1 MNGSHFR
8 PLQRTRSGQPGVS
21 HGLGRIPYKWIALSN
36 TTLGVFMAGLDGTI
50 VMISLPA
57 IFKGIGINPLA
68 SQETNYLLWTLMG
81 YMVVTATL
89 LVTFGRISD
98 MFGRVRLYN
107 LGFTI
112 FAVGSIL
119 LFLVTGTGNTAAMQI
134 IIFRLIQAV
143 GGAFLFSNSTAIL
156 TDAFPPDQRGTA
168 MGINQI
174 ASLGGQLIGLVAGGL
189 LAAVHWRA
197 VFLVVVPFSVGGSI
211 WAYVALHETAA
222 IREHQKLD
230 VPGNL
235 LFAFGLT
242 AVLVG
247 VTYGL
252 QPYRSA
258 TMGWANP
265 FVLTCVIGGVMAL
278 AVFTLVE
285 RRVAQPMFRLELF
298 RIRMF
303 TAGNIA
309 LFLGSLA
316 RGGLNLMLI
325 IWLQGIWLPLHGFSF
340 EDTPLWAGIYMM
352 PLTGG
357 FLLAGPL
364 CGHLSD
370 RYGARFFSTTGML
383 VVAAAF
389 LGLIFTPINF
399 AYVPMAVL
407 LLLVGIGMGMFAAP
421 NTTAIMN
428 SVPTE
433 HRGASSGMRATFL
446 NTANTLSMTMI
457 FTVVT
462 VGFAAQLPKALFQGL
477 TAAGSPAAAARQVAG
492 LPPTGA
498 IFAAF
503 LGYNPMATLLPGK
516 LIDALSPANKVLILG
531 KEYFPNLISTAF
543 KSGLAIAFSISAA
556 LSVIAALASLMRGK
570 RVIYGDLRSTG
581 SPNRWERRDSML
593 EPVRFGRT
601 GLTVTKI
608 AFGGIPIQRVSRQD
622 GVQLV
627 RDALEHGVNFI
638 DTAHGY
644 GHSEELIGEAVQSV
658 PRDTVVLS
666 TISPAA
672 DAKRLLADLEESLRR
687 LRTDHVDIYQLHGV
701 SSKEKMEAVLGPGG
715 AFEGM
720 EEGIRTGKVRFAAFS
735 SHNFSVAVEMIHT
748 GLFAA
753 VQIPFNLVDTEALD
767 EVIPLARQA
776 DIGVIAMKPLGGG
789 RLEDARLCFRFL
801 LQFPDV
807 IPDPGIETLSQLREI
822 LGVMESRGPLT
833 AEENE
838 RIEQYRSRLGSQWC
852 HRCDYCQPCP
862 QHISISTLLVAE
874 TFAKRM
880 PVETARLFVEDA
892 FRTAENCEECRQ
904 CVERCPYHLD
914 VPALLKK
921 QRSRWDGYLKAGNW
935 G

>member
-8 PLQRTRSGQPGVS
+8 KAKQVRSGRPATGHRFGHV
-21 HGLGRIPYKWIALSN
+21 PYKWIALSN

-68 SQETNYLLWTLMG
+68 PHEANYLLWTLMG

-107 LGFTI
+107 LGFAI

-119 LFLVTGTGNTAAMQI
+119 LFLVTGTGNAAATQI
-134 IIFRLIQAV
+134 IVFRLIQAV

-156 TDAFPPDQRGTA
+156 TDAFPPEQRGTA

-174 ASLGGQLIGLVAGGL
+174 ASIAGQFIGLVAGGL

-197 VFLVVVPFSVGGSI
+197 VFLVSVPFSVGGSI
-211 WAYVALHETAA
+211 WAYVALRETGT
-222 IREHQKLD
+222 IRRHQKLD
-230 VPGNL
+230 IPGNL
-235 LFAFGLT
+235 LFALGLT
-242 AVLVG
+242 AILVG

-252 QPYRSA
+252 QPYGSA
-258 TMGWANP
+258 SMGWANP
-265 FVLTCVIGGVMAL
+265 FVLTCLIGGASAL
-278 AVFTLVE
+278 VVFVAVE
-285 RRVAQPMFRLELF
+285 RRAAQPMFRLELF

-303 TAGNIA
+303 SAGNVA
-309 LFLGSLA
+309 LFLSSLA

-325 IWLQGIWLPLHGFSF
+325 IWLQGIWLPLHGYSF
-340 EDTPLWAGIYMM
+340 ADTPLWAGIYMM

-389 LGLIFTPINF
+389 VGLIFTPINF
-399 AYVPMAVL
+399 AYLPLAVL
-407 LLLVGIGMGMFAAP
+407 LLLVGVGMGMFAAP

-428 SVPTE
+428 SVPSE

-462 VGFAAQLPKALFQGL
+462 LGFAAHLPKALFEGL
-477 TAAGSPAAAARQVAG
+477 TGAGVSADAARQVAG

-516 LIDALSPANKVLILG
+516 LVDVLSPARRAFILG
-531 KEYFPNLISTAF
+531 KEFFPNLISPPF
-543 KSGLAIAFSISAA
+543 KSGLAMAFSISAVLA
-556 LSVIAALASLMRGK
+556 AVAALASLMRGR
-570 RVIYGDLRSTG
+570 RVFYDELHSSDFPQEQKTNEPRL
-581 SPNRWERRDSML
+581 ER
-593 EPVRFGRT
+593 VRLGRT
-601 GLTVTKI
+601 GLMVTKV
-608 AFGGIPIQRVSRQD
+608 AFGGIPIQRLSRQD
-622 GVQLV
+622 GLRLV
-627 RDALEHGVNFI
+627 RDTLELGINFI

-644 GHSEELIGEAVQSV
+644 GHSEELIGEAIQGGLRDSV
-658 PRDTVVLS
+658 VIATKS
-666 TISPAA
+666 SAA
-672 DAKRLLADLEESLRR
+672 DAKGLLSDLEESLRR
-687 LRTDHVDIYQLHGV
+687 LRTDHIDIYQLHGV
-701 SSKEKMEAVLGPGG
+701 SSRGRMAAVLAPGG

-720 EEGIRTGKVRFAAFS
+720 EQGIRAGKIRFAAFS
-735 SHNFSVAVEMIHT
+735 SHSLPVAAEMIRT
-748 GLFAA
+748 DRFAA
-753 VQIPFNLVDTEALD
+753 VQIPFNFVDTDALD
-767 EVIPLARQA
+767 DVIPLARQA
-776 DIGVIAMKPLGGG
+776 DMGVIAMKPLGGG
-789 RLEDARLCFRFL
+789 RLDDAPLCFRYL
-801 LQFPDV
+801 SQFPDV
-807 IPDPGIETLSQLREI
+807 IPDPGIETSAQLREI
-822 LGVMESRGPLT
+822 LGVMELSEPLT
-833 AEENE
+833 AEENQ

-862 QHISISTLLVAE
+862 HEIPISTLLVAE

-880 PVETARLFVEDA
+880 PVEKARLFVEDS
-892 FRTAENCEECRQ
+892 FKTAESCEECRT

-914 VPALLKK
+914 IPALLKK
-921 QRSRWDGYLKAGNW
+921 QRGLWDRYLKTGSS
-935 G
+935 